1 MTGLGRGR
9 WVSRGGVLRWQRAA
23 RRTPSTPPLPPVSC
37 GTEQGYQRHRYL
49 ARKGADGAVWPLP
62 VDDPCGCRAAHAAHN
77 WPPAEV
83 RAEAC

>member
-62 VDDPCGCRAAHAAHN
+62 VDDPLDVKVLAMFRAIADAL
-77 WPPAEV
+77 
-83 RAEAC
+83 R